1 MGAEQWKTGLVQVT
15 SASQVVIGSASCDWL
30 SQIAAGHV
38 FKINE
43 DGEATYTIATVLTAT
58 RLLLSANYSGTG
70 GTGLPYIAC
79 RSFTTN
85 RGYWR
90 PLQGDSDW
98 AEIFSQETVD
108 KIDTDIQA
116 LINLCATLGYSAS
129 AMINANASIVNLQ
142 TNMINANASI
152 VNLQTNMINA
162 NASIAA
168 LIYDPQLK
176 TANYQIV
183 SGDNFILGSGDITI
197 TLASASDKQEVKFA
211 NRSLDTN
218 ASILIS
224 KSGGDTIEGSPTVKL
239 RYKYGTVTLVGDGA
253 NTHISF

>member
-15 SASQVVIGSASCDWL
+15 SASQIVIGSASCDWL

-152 VNLQTNMINA
+152 
-162 NASIAA
+162 AA
-168 LIYDPQLK
+168 LSGFIYDPQLK

>member
-108 KIDTDIQA
+108 KIDTDIQS

-129 AMINANASIVNLQ
+129 A
-142 TNMINANASI
+142 MINANASI

>member
-152 VNLQTNMINA
+152 
-162 NASIAA
+162 AA

-176 TANYQIV
+176 TANYQV
-183 SGDNFILGSGDITI
+183 VDGDNFILGSGDITI
-197 TLASASDKQEVKFA
+197 TLASASDKQEVKFV